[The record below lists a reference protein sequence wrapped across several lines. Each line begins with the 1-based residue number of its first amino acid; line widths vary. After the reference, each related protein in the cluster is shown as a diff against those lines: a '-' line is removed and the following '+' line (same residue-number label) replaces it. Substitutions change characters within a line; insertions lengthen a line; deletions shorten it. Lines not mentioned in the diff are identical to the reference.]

1 MRDFIFDILTSVLHM
16 NLRDP
21 HDIPFALP
29 LMMAACTGLII
40 GFIFVTAVEREHK
53 RDRENNDS
61 NR

>member
-1 MRDFIFDILTSVLHM
+1 MKDFIFDILTSVLHM

-40 GFIFVTAVEREHK
+40 GFVFVTLIDREHK
-53 RDRENNDS
+53 ADRQNNDS
-61 NR
+61 EK

>member
-40 GFIFVTAVEREHK
+40 GFIFVSLVEGEHK
-53 RDRENNDS
+53 KDREDNDS
-61 NR
+61 RH